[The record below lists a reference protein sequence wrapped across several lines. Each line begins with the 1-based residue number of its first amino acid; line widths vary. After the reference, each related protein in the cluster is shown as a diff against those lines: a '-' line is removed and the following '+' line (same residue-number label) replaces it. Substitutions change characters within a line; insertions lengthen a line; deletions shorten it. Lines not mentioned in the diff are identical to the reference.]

1 MPKRK
6 NIFIMPGLF
15 LVLLLL
21 LLIATRCYQ
30 LYQLYQETALKRQE
44 LVAARQ
50 HLLCE
55 VLKPGMSKDDVL
67 NVLKQVGEFKSNEA
81 NWPGGLI
88 ELGIN
93 FTDPKGRDLY
103 GRFVLGFSDYKYA
116 SAYEQVFDI
125 SETICDF
132 SGRP

>member
-15 LVLLLL
+15 LVLLLVL
-21 LLIATRCYQ
+21 LTAIRCYQ
-30 LYQLYQETALKRQE
+30 LYQENALKRQE
-44 LVAARQ
+44 LVVARQ

-55 VLKPGMSKDDVL
+55 VLEPGMSKDEVL
-67 NVLKQVGEFKSNEA
+67 NVLKQAGEFTFNEDA
-81 NWPGGLI
+81 DS
-88 ELGIN
+88 LGSPILLDIS

-103 GRFVLGFSDYKYA
+103 GGFVLGFSDYKYDK
-116 SAYEQVFDI
+116 AYERVFDI

-132 SGRP
+132 TGNP